1 MPGADDRLV
10 VGAVLVADPVVL
22 VTGSVTELTMDPR
35 VPVTGSVTAWRT
47 PETAP
52 VMPESGDG

>member
-1 MPGADDRLV
+1 LPDADDWLV
-10 VGAVLVADPVVL
+10 VDVALGADPVVL

-35 VPVTGSVTAWRT
+35 APVTGSVTAWRT
-47 PETAP
+47 PVTAP